1 MIYTLENDSLKV
13 QVNSHG
19 GELWSIQT
27 KDGVEYLWQGDEA
40 YWKDRALNL
49 FPYIARLTEGKYM
62 LDGKT
67 YEMPI
72 HGFVNSSD
80 LEAEENTAQRL
91 VLKLTDS
98 ENTREMYPFAFVYW
112 LTYELVGNKLNV
124 TFAVE
129 NNDKKVMYFGVGGH
143 PGFAVPLEK
152 GLAFE
157 DYCLQF
163 EAPGNP
169 TRVGFSEDC
178 FVNGE
183 DSEFILSDGGKLP
196 LAHNLFDQ
204 DAIVLTDMAKAVTLC
219 SEK

>member
-27 KDGVEYLWQGDEA
+27 KDGAEYLWQGDAA

-80 LEAEENTAQRL
+80 LEAYGTETGAEADRQR
-91 VLKLTDS
+91 
-98 ENTREMYPFAFVYW
+98 E
-112 LTYELVGNKLNV
+112 YERNV
-124 TFAVE
+124 SLCVC
-129 NNDKKVMYFGVGGH
+129 
-143 PGFAVPLEK
+143 L
-152 GLAFE
+152 LA
-157 DYCLQF
+157 DL
-163 EAPGNP
+163 
-169 TRVGFSEDC
+169 
-178 FVNGE
+178 
-183 DSEFILSDGGKLP
+183 
-196 LAHNLFDQ
+196 
-204 DAIVLTDMAKAVTLC
+204 
-219 SEK
+219 

>member
-27 KDGVEYLWQGDEA
+27 KDGAEYLWQGDET

-80 LEAEENTAQRL
+80 LEAEEHTAQRL

-98 ENTREMYPFAFVYW
+98 ENTREMYPFAFV
-112 LTYELVGNKLNV
+112 TG
-124 TFAVE
+124 
-129 NNDKKVMYFGVGGH
+129 
-143 PGFAVPLEK
+143 
-152 GLAFE
+152 
-157 DYCLQF
+157 
-163 EAPGNP
+163 
-169 TRVGFSEDC
+169 
-178 FVNGE
+178 
-183 DSEFILSDGGKLP
+183 
-196 LAHNLFDQ
+196 
-204 DAIVLTDMAKAVTLC
+204 
-219 SEK
+219 

>member
-27 KDGVEYLWQGDEA
+27 KDGAEYLWQGDEA

-80 LEAEENTAQRL
+80 LEAARWAVRKRKPTMRRSARL
-91 VLKLTDS
+91 CRHSMSKRATRYI
-98 ENTREMYPFAFVYW
+98 REMFW
-112 LTYELVGNKLNV
+112 
-124 TFAVE
+124 
-129 NNDKKVMYFGVGGH
+129 
-143 PGFAVPLEK
+143 
-152 GLAFE
+152 
-157 DYCLQF
+157 
-163 EAPGNP
+163 
-169 TRVGFSEDC
+169 
-178 FVNGE
+178 
-183 DSEFILSDGGKLP
+183 
-196 LAHNLFDQ
+196 
-204 DAIVLTDMAKAVTLC
+204 
-219 SEK
+219 

>member
-27 KDGVEYLWQGDEA
+27 KDGVEYLWQGDET

-80 LEAEENTAQRL
+80 LGSGRAYGTETGAEADRQR
-91 VLKLTDS
+91 
-98 ENTREMYPFAFVYW
+98 E
-112 LTYELVGNKLNV
+112 YERNV
-124 TFAVE
+124 SLCVC
-129 NNDKKVMYFGVGGH
+129 
-143 PGFAVPLEK
+143 L
-152 GLAFE
+152 LA
-157 DYCLQF
+157 DL
-163 EAPGNP
+163 
-169 TRVGFSEDC
+169 
-178 FVNGE
+178 
-183 DSEFILSDGGKLP
+183 
-196 LAHNLFDQ
+196 
-204 DAIVLTDMAKAVTLC
+204 
-219 SEK
+219 

>member
-27 KDGVEYLWQGDEA
+27 KDGAEYLWQGDET

-80 LEAEENTAQRL
+80 LEVEEHHDGEGEDVAEA
-91 VLKLTDS
+91 
-98 ENTREMYPFAFVYW
+98 
-112 LTYELVGNKLNV
+112 GNK
-124 TFAVE
+124 
-129 NNDKKVMYFGVGGH
+129 DVGQQ
-143 PGFAVPLEK
+143 PPN
-152 GLAFE
+152 LA
-157 DYCLQF
+157 
-163 EAPGNP
+163 
-169 TRVGFSEDC
+169 
-178 FVNGE
+178 
-183 DSEFILSDGGKLP
+183 
-196 LAHNLFDQ
+196 
-204 DAIVLTDMAKAVTLC
+204 M
-219 SEK
+219 